1 MKKGIQS
8 LRRPSLRRVLLGAV
22 FIGQISSA
30 ALAQEGTT
38 TDPTKKVDPNAQTEE
53 VPAAEGEAQPQA
65 PTPGPVT
72 NTLAPI
78 SVTATREAT
87 TLSETPANVSVIT
100 RDDMDRRMQNS
111 IQDLIRYEPGIIVD
125 RQTSGTDPFK
135 SLGGFTIR
143 GVSGN
148 RILTLV
154 DGNRVIERITDQ
166 TRDFVDLGNM
176 KSVEIVR
183 GPASALW
190 GSDALG
196 GVVAFTTKD
205 PEDYLDP
212 KGDDW
217 GFQTNSTYSTLDNA
231 FTENATAAARY
242 GKLEGLVS
250 YTRRDADEPELT
262 KAKNNGVWGPCP
274 RESGSIKCNEFDPM
288 NVGSDNILAKLV
300 FDPNEDHQFKLTGE
314 YFHRNTETEQVWD
327 HGRAVNAN
335 GTFSAIRTLDYERQ
349 QILDRRRLTL
359 EHEWNVDASFLDSVD
374 WQFTYHPQDTDRNG
388 VRKQR
393 LANGQITVREDSLL
407 YSEEFFEGQSQFK
420 SSFDIGDITNDL
432 TYGFYASHQST
443 DYERKDVLHNLTLG
457 TTTTTIAGGFNFAN
471 AVTTRIDG
479 YLQNNIGLFDDR
491 LNIIPGVRYATYNI
505 NPDPGP
511 GYVTIVGKEP
521 RTISESDLAAKLG
534 ITYQL
539 DDNFSLYGQYGE
551 GFKMPTAEQL
561 FTSLPFGAQNLVP
574 NPNLK
579 AEESKNYEIGVRGEF
594 DNGFFSVNG
603 FYTDYKNFIQN
614 FVQVNATDITYAN
627 LSKVEI
633 WGIEGSGAWQ
643 FHPNWEI
650 DSAMSWQIG
659 NTVATPG
666 DEERPFNGAEPF
678 KIVTGLRY
686 MNDDLGL
693 DAELI
698 GTYQMAMSRLNDAPA
713 EDFGSDDYFVL
724 DANVTWR
731 PIENVALRGSIL
743 NILDER
749 YFLPSVSSFDATPS
763 GMNVA
768 ATNPIEL
775 QTQPGRTFLVGLGVS
790 F

>member
-1 MKKGIQS
+1 MIRDKGLRARPR
-8 LRRPSLRRVLLGAV
+8 LRRALLGAI
-22 FIGQISSA
+22 FISQIGGA
-30 ALAQEGTT
+30 AMAQEQNTE
-38 TDPTKKVDPNAQTEE
+38 DPTKKTEPNAQTEE
-53 VPAAEGEAQPQA
+53 AQPQ
-65 PTPGPVT
+65 TQVPGPVT

-87 TLSETPANVSVIT
+87 TLSETPANVSVIG
-100 RDDMDRRMQNS
+100 RDEMDRRMQNS
-111 IQDLIRYEPGIIVD
+111 IQDLIRYEPGVVVD
-125 RQTSGTDPFK
+125 RVTSGADPFK

-148 RILTLV
+148 RVLTLI

-176 KSVEIVR
+176 KAVEIVR

-205 PEDYLDP
+205 PEDYLDST
-212 KGDDW
+212 GDDW
-217 GFQTNSTYSTLDNA
+217 GFEANGFYDTFDNA
-231 FTENATAAARY
+231 FTENGTAAVRY

-262 KAKNNGVWGPCP
+262 KAKNDGVWGPCP
-274 RESGSIKCNEFDPM
+274 RDSGSIKCNELDPM

-300 FDPNEDHQFKLTGE
+300 FNPNDDHQIKLTGE
-314 YFHRNTETEQVWD
+314 YFHRNTEVEQVWD
-327 HGRAVNAN
+327 HGRGVLTGGGFS
-335 GTFSAIRTLDYERQ
+335 GTRTLDYERQ
-349 QILDRRRLTL
+349 QVLDRRRITL
-359 EHEWNVDASFLDSVD
+359 EHEWNVDTSFLDSVD
-374 WQFTYHPQDTDRNG
+374 WQFTYHPQDLDRNG
-388 VRKQR
+388 VRKQM
-393 LANGQITVREDSLL
+393 LANGQVTVREDSLL
-407 YSEEFFEGQSQFK
+407 YSEEFFEGQGQFK
-420 SSFDIGDITNDL
+420 SSFDIGGITNDL

-511 GYVTIVGKEP
+511 GYVSIAGKEP
-521 RTISESDLAAKLG
+521 RTIDEHDVAAKVG
-534 ITYQL
+534 ITYQI
-539 DDNFSLYGQYGE
+539 DDNYSLYGQYGE

-561 FTSLPFGAQNLVP
+561 FTSLPAGGGTNLVP

-579 AEESKNYEIGVRGEF
+579 PEEVKNYEIGVRGEF
-594 DNGFFSVNG
+594 DTGFFSVNG
-603 FYTDYKNFIQN
+603 FYSDYKNFIQN
-614 FVQVNATDITYAN
+614 FVRINATDITYAN
-627 LSKVEI
+627 MSKVEI

-650 DSAMSWQIG
+650 NSAMSWQIG
-659 NTVATPG
+659 NSVAAPG
-666 DEERPFNGAEPF
+666 DDKLPFNGAEPF

-686 MNDDLGL
+686 LNDDLGF

-698 GTYQMAMSRLNDAPA
+698 GTYQMGMTRLNDAPA
-713 EDFGSDDYFVL
+713 DDFAPDDYFVL
-724 DANVTWR
+724 DANLAYR
-731 PIENVALRGSIL
+731 PIENLTLRASVL
-743 NILDER
+743 NILDQR
-749 YFLPSVSSFDATPS
+749 YFLPSASNFDDSPASPA
-763 GMNVA
+763 VA
-768 ATNPIEL
+768 ATNPLEL
-775 QTQPGRTFLVGLGVS
+775 QTQAGRTFRVGLSVS